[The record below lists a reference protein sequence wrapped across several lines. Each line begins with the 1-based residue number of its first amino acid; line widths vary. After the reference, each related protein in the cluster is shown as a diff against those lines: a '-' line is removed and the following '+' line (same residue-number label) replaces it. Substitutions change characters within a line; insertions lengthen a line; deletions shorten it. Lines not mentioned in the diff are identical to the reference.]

1 MVVAIKIP
9 YTWWKKQVKVMSV
22 ITIILLVFV
31 LVFGIKINGA
41 RGWFDIPG
49 IPFSLQPTEFLKLS
63 LILSVSAFCSRYK
76 NVLSSTSEGFI
87 PFLGIV

>member
-9 YTWWKKQVKVMSV
+9 FTWWKKQVKVLGV
-22 ITIILLVFV
+22 VTIILLVLV
-31 LVFGIKINGA
+31 LIFGIKINGA

-63 LILSVSAFCSRYK
+63 LIISVSVFCSRYK
-76 NVLSSTSEGFI
+76 NILSSTSE
-87 PFLGIV
+87 